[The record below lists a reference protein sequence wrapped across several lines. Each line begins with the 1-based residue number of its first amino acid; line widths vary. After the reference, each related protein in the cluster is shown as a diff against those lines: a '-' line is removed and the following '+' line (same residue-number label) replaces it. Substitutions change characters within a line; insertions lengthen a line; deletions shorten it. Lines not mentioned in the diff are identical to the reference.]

1 MTDGKKKNF
10 VEICQTNYKPGTE
23 YRQHWLLLDFVTIL
37 MKLENISYSIFTR
50 DS

>member
-10 VEICQTNYKPGTE
+10 VEICQKNYRPGTE
-23 YRQHWLLLDFVTIL
+23 YRLHWLLLDFVTIL